1 MFCLTDHSIAGYAS
15 AGSRPIA
22 QRQRASKQWATHEIF
37 RLGNAECEKWK
48 TPRLAGVSRP
58 FCLKSAV
65 FCWLSIF
72 CMSYI

>member
-1 MFCLTDHSIAGYAS
+1 
-15 AGSRPIA
+15 
-22 QRQRASKQWATHEIF
+22 
-37 RLGNAECEKWK
+37 
-48 TPRLAGVSRP
+48 LAGVSRP